1 MSQAVACDSTI
12 WKSMVKH
19 QNTELQ
25 GIYKPSGHVIPP
37 SLHLGAT
44 THITKSVEPCL
55 ISYLTT
61 GHTSYAS
68 VM

>member
-1 MSQAVACDSTI
+1 
-12 WKSMVKH
+12 MVRH
-19 QNTELQ
+19 QNTGLQ
-25 GIYKPSGHVIPP
+25 GIYKRSGPVVPP

-44 THITKSVEPCL
+44 TQVTKSVKPCL